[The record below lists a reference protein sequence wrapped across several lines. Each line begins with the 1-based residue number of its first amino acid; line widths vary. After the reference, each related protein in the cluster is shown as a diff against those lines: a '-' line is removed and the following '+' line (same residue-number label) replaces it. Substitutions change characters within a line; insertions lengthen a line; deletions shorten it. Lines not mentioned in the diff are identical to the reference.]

1 MEGIRVYIPMVVL
14 ALLGLVLQFVLS
26 NAIQIGNATPNFV
39 IAFALIIAVV
49 YPVFGSV
56 VIGFLMGLLYNLLGT
71 GPVGGLAL
79 VLTIMTYLLMQLFRR
94 MEAPNFFFSLGILF
108 VGAFLCELFYGI
120 LTGVFV
126 SGISVSEA
134 LRLRALPCG
143 VYDALITCVLYPL
156 PALLMRVMA
165 NRGQDAGVWKM

>member
-1 MEGIRVYIPMVVL
+1 MESIRIYIPMVVL

-26 NAIQIGNATPNFV
+26 NAIQIGSATPNFV

-56 VIGFLMGLLYNLLGT
+56 VIAFIMGLLYNLLGA

-79 VLTIMTYLLMQLFRR
+79 VLTLLTYLLIQLFRR
-94 MEAPNFFFSLGILF
+94 MEAANFVFALATLF
-108 VGAFLCELFYGI
+108 ISAFLAELLYGI

-134 LRLRALPCG
+134 LRLRALGCG
-143 VYDALITCVLYPL
+143 VYDALVTCVLYPI
-156 PALLMRVMA
+156 PALAMRIMA
-165 NRGQDAGVWKM
+165 NRSQSVGDWKM

>member
-56 VIGFLMGLLYNLLGT
+56 FIGFLMGLLYNLLGS

-79 VLTIMTYLLMQLFRR
+79 VLTIMTYVLMQLFRR

-108 VGAFLCELFYGI
+108 VSAFLCELFYGI

-134 LRLRALPCG
+134 LGQRALPCA
-143 VYDALITCVLYPL
+143 VYDVLVGCVLYPL
-156 PALLMRVMA
+156 PSLLSRVAKMRQVKP
-165 NRGQDAGVWKM
+165 GDWKR

>member
-1 MEGIRVYIPMVVL
+1 MEGVRIYIPMVIL
-14 ALLGLVLQFVLS
+14 ALLGLVLQFALS
-26 NAIQIGNATPNFV
+26 NAIQIGNAMPNFV

-56 VIGFLMGLLYNLLGT
+56 VVAFVMGLLYNLLGA

-79 VLTIMTYLLMQLFRR
+79 VLTLLCYLLTQLFRR
-94 MEAPNFFFSLGILF
+94 MESANFLF
-108 VGAFLCELFYGI
+108 ALITLFITAFLAELFYGI

-134 LRLRALPCG
+134 LRLRALGCG
-143 VYDALITCVLYPL
+143 VYDALVTCVLYPI
-156 PALLMRVMA
+156 PALVMRIMT
-165 NRGQDAGVWKM
+165 NRGQGAGDWKM